1 MRFRLFVAVGVF
13 LVNGWCAYAALP
25 SIAEYKQQLGR
36 VIDELNRH
44 EEWIETANEQ
54 ILQIEANIK
63 NSDREISAVTKEV
76 SDLESNIG
84 QIEERIDVL
93 KIDQEVYQQKISE
106 LNDSV
111 SWHLHAEYRLQKNH
125 WLKNLLDYDEPKKRT
140 RLTRYHQFF
149 VRSKSSLLEE
159 FNAAMGH
166 LNQTSRELYQ
176 ERSRLDHERDI
187 ANVSKERLNE
197 QVAQREVQIANL
209 EAEIHNSEVRVE
221 KLTMDQQRIRKLII
235 QIDALGLDV
244 PSEFTVTD
252 GSLTYPVDGEIV
264 RKFGDSRADG
274 RLNWNGV
281 VFSAKANSDVVAVA
295 AGRVVMAD
303 WLQGYGMIVIIDH
316 GDDVKTIY
324 ANCNSLLVESG
335 DFAEAGEVIAK
346 TGQSGGST
354 IPGLYFEVLKDGN
367 QVNPIQWLEAQD
379 ETE

>member
-1 MRFRLFVAVGVF
+1 MRFRLFVAVSVF
-13 LVNGWCAYAALP
+13 LGNGWCAYAALP
-25 SIAEYKQQLGR
+25 SIAEYKQQLGQ

-63 NSDREISAVTKEV
+63 DSDREISAVTKEV

-93 KIDQEVYQQKISE
+93 KIDQGVYQQKISE

-354 IPGLYFEVLKDGN
+354 IPGLYFEVLKNGN